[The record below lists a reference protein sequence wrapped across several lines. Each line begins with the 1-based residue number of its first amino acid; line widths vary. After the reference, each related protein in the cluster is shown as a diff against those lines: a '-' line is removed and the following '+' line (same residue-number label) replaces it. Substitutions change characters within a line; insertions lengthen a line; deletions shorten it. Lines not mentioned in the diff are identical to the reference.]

1 MATMTITT
9 LHGAVAFR
17 AIATQLRTG
26 KGPDA
31 PIVHPC
37 LERLSQALRAHSTG
51 GGGRP
56 SGLDLAVLIRQAL
69 RFRKRQDPEAATPR
83 LWVPSHQGWPSA
95 DHWEQVGVDA
105 TTEGA
110 GIVTQARPWLPE
122 WLPNAAPAGVDSASA
137 GENQMRAS
145 QTVPG
150 DPFMRRFGGHNSYL
164 TRGQRSAVRASFST
178 PPGATL
184 LVCLPT
190 GDGKSFIF
198 QLVASI
204 GYGSNDGLPGVTLV
218 VTPTVALALDHQR
231 AGEQLG
237 IVDHQSAYVG
247 AMPSEERSAMT
258 GRIRDG
264 TQGLCFASPEATC
277 GPLRNALMA
286 AAATGLLRTIV
297 VDEAHL
303 VDAWGANF
311 RAAFQ
316 VLSGLRAEILNVA
329 PCGAQPRTLLLSA
342 TLTSST
348 IETLRTLFPGTMPDG
363 AGFQLISAGQLR
375 PEIDYWVSEPTGAAE
390 RLRRVKEAILH
401 MPRPAILYTTEV
413 AHAERLYQD
422 LHRLGFQRL
431 GLMTG
436 RSSTESRRRVVQDW
450 REERLDL
457 VVGTSAFGL
466 GIDNP
471 HVRTIIHAC
480 VPETLDRFYQEVG
493 RGGRDGRSA
502 ASIIV
507 PVREYSHR
515 VHDDFRTARGLNQR
529 RLLTVEVGH
538 RRWSAM
544 FNRQDKYEG
553 DDVFRLR
560 VDGPPGVESEYI
572 DMVGE
577 KNTEWNVRT
586 LTLMANARMIE
597 LLGPDSVVGS
607 NEESEPADEALE
619 DDSANRIEQF
629 QRIRILETRHLDLA
643 IWQELVE
650 PHRQRMESAHED
662 NLGRMFR
669 FLKGNECSAETLAP
683 VYQLTSPEDGRNEVS
698 PVSVATACGG
708 CSDCRLLGHQ
718 RETEPARNAKHP
730 WPPTNYLDSPA
741 CELLDG
747 SNRVVIF
754 YQADL
759 DVRTLRRWTEG
770 LAKLVSCGVHNLVAL
785 PGAPVTPTDVQEKV
799 PGIALF
805 AADKL
810 PPRSNLPPGP
820 TTVII
825 PPGHTLTERI
835 LRRRNLTDAHFVFVH
850 HDAEYPNMPG
860 VPLRSRFNGPQFA
873 ELNLFISRVNL

>member
-1 MATMTITT
+1 MGTT
-9 LHGAVAFR
+9 TEIKGGVAFR
-17 AIATQLRTG
+17 AIETQLRDGTE
-26 KGPDA
+26 PDA
-31 PIVHPC
+31 LIAHPC
-37 LERLSQALRAHSTG
+37 LDRLSQALRAHTIG
-51 GGGRP
+51 GAGRP
-56 SGLDLAVLIRQAL
+56 SGVDLAVLIRQAL
-69 RFRKRQDPEAATPR
+69 RFRERQDPEAAVPQ
-83 LWVPSHQGWPSA
+83 LWVPSGHGWPSA
-95 DHWEQVGVDA
+95 DLWEQVGVEA
-105 TTEGA
+105 RSEGA
-110 GIVTQARPWLPE
+110 GFVVHARPWVPE
-122 WLPNAAPAGVDSASA
+122 WIPNAAPDGVDAASA
-137 GENQMRAS
+137 GENQMRVS
-145 QTVPG
+145 EPMPG
-150 DPFMRRFGGHNSYL
+150 DPFLGRFDGHHSYL
-164 TRGQRSAVRASFST
+164 TRGQRSAVRAAFST

-198 QLVASI
+198 QLVASL

-218 VTPTVALALDHQR
+218 ITPTVALALDHQR
-231 AGEQLG
+231 AVEQLD
-237 IVDHQSAYVG
+237 IVDHRSAYVG
-247 AMPSEERSAMT
+247 GMPSEERKGMA

-277 GPLRNALMA
+277 GPLRSALMA

-311 RAAFQ
+311 RASFQ
-316 VLSGLRAEILNVA
+316 VLSGLRAEMLNEA
-329 PCGAQPRTLLLSA
+329 PPGAEPRTLLLSA
-342 TLTSST
+342 TLTSAT
-348 IETLRTLFPGTMPDG
+348 IETLRTLFPGNLSDG
-363 AGFQLISAGQLR
+363 AGFRLISAAQLR
-375 PEIDYWVSEPTGAAE
+375 PEIEYWITEPTGAAE
-390 RLRRVKEAILH
+390 RLRRVREAILQ

-422 LHRLGFQRL
+422 LHSLGFQRL

-436 RSSTESRRRVVQDW
+436 KSSSESRRRVIQDW

-493 RGGRDGRSA
+493 RGGRDGHSA
-502 ASIIV
+502 ASIII
-507 PVREYSHR
+507 PVREYNHR

-544 FNRQDKYEG
+544 FNRQDKQFEG

-607 NEESEPADEALE
+607 NEEVETADEALE

-629 QRIRILETRHLDLA
+629 QRIRILEPRHLDLA

-650 PHRQRMESAHED
+650 PHRERMEAAHED

-669 FLKGNECSAETLAP
+669 FLKGIECSADTLAP
-683 VYQLTSPEDGRNEVS
+683 VYQLPSPEDGVDESSLVT
-698 PVSVATACGG
+698 VATACGG
-708 CSDCRLLGHQ
+708 CSDCRSRHHR
-718 RETEPARNAKHP
+718 RETEPARSAKHP
-730 WPPTNYLDSPA
+730 WPPTSYLDSPA

-747 SNRVVIF
+747 SYRVVIF

-759 DVRTLRRWTEG
+759 DVRTLRRWTQS
-770 LAKLVSCGVHNLVAL
+770 LARLVSCGVRNLVAF
-785 PGAPVTPTDVQEKV
+785 PGTPVSPEAIQEQV

-805 AADKL
+805 AADRL
-810 PPRSNLPPGP
+810 PPRGYLPPGP
-820 TTVII
+820 TTVIT
-825 PPGHTLTERI
+825 PPGHTLTERT
-835 LRRRNLTDAHFVFVH
+835 LRRRELTDAHFIFVH
-850 HDAEYPNMPG
+850 RDVEYPNMPG

-873 ELNLFISRVNL
+873 DLNLFISRVNL